1 MTAPLVLD
9 PKTTAFLFMD
19 FQYGV
24 QARIGDQAEGVF
36 ARAASVLD
44 AVRAAGA
51 CVVFVR
57 VAFRP
62 GYPELGDQH
71 PMAAVIKAAG
81 GFLLDAPE
89 TQIVAALAPRP
100 TEPVVVKHRVGPFLG
115 TDLAPI
121 LRARRA
127 ETLVLLGVAT
137 SGVVL
142 STVRH
147 AADVDYR
154 IVVVEDGC
162 ADADAEVHRVLMEK
176 VFPRQATVTACAA
189 VVAALQRREESTA

>member
-19 FQYGV
+19 FQNGV
-24 QARIGDQAEGVF
+24 IARLANGSEALF
-36 ARAASVLD
+36 ARAATVLE
-44 AVRAAGA
+44 AARAAGGY
-51 CVVFVR
+51 VVFVR

-62 GYPELGDQH
+62 GYPELGAHH
-71 PMAAVIKAAG
+71 PIAAAIKAMGTA
-81 GFLLDAPE
+81 FELDAPA
-89 TQIVAALAPRP
+89 TQVVTALAPRP
-100 TEPVVVKHRVGPFLG
+100 SEPIVVKHRVGPFLG

-121 LRARRA
+121 LSAHRA
-127 ETLVLLGVAT
+127 ETLVLLGVST

-162 ADADAEVHRVLMEK
+162 ADPDAEVHRVLMEK
-176 VFPRQATVTACAA
+176 VFPRQATVTSGEA
-189 VVAALQRREESTA
+189 VLTALKNRA